1 MQPKK
6 SKVYKQEFID
16 ADGCDWQFGSDSY
29 ICTTVDAVVEN
40 RIKLKQTRQNVEQ
53 RIFDQKMKDYSV
65 SLQAMLAKERLL
77 PDLEEGGL
85 TEE

>member
-1 MQPKK
+1 
-6 SKVYKQEFID
+6 
-16 ADGCDWQFGSDSY
+16 
-29 ICTTVDAVVEN
+29 VDAVVEN